1 MNLKYGIIEIN
12 GEIFCPGYT
21 TAVTYVSSK
30 HHDLTLQTMYSG
42 KNKGSLATT
51 PSGKISYSQTS
62 ETLSG
67 TASTIS
73 LLQENN
79 NVNKKITQS
88 KQFVRWFG
96 DWQNNMK
103 SASKVM
109 DGNGEP
115 LVVYH
120 QTGI

>member
-1 MNLKYGIIEIN
+1 
-12 GEIFCPGYT
+12 
-21 TAVTYVSSK
+21 
-30 HHDLTLQTMYSG
+30 MYSG

-103 SASKVM
+103 SASKVV

-115 LVVYH
+115 IVVYH
-120 QTGI
+120 QTGFNKRSNSFRE